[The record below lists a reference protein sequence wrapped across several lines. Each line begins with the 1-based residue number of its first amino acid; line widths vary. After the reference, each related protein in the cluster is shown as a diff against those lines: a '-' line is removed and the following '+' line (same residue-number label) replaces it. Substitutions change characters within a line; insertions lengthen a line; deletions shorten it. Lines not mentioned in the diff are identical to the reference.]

1 MGYFFLMI
9 SVLAGAAKGYCGKK
23 TSNYVNSGR
32 SMIFANI
39 IRMILCSVIGVVL
52 IFAGENM
59 KYITWDI
66 KILAISALSGITT
79 SLFVI
84 FWLISVKKS
93 AYMMLDVFLMIGV
106 VVTLILSSIF
116 FKEQVTVTQ
125 WIGIAVLFAAVLIMY
140 SYNNTIKAKM
150 SLSSF
155 LLLISC
161 GVSNGLSDFSQKL
174 FVKQANGVPI
184 MIFNCYTY
192 IFSAVTLIIVYFI
205 ITKKDNAK
213 GNQQNTLKCFRKIFG
228 YISVMSV
235 CLFLSS
241 YFKTSAAGLLDAAQ
255 IYPLSQGCALML
267 SSLMTALFFGEKITL
282 RGAAGIILAFIALI
296 IINVL

>member
-23 TSNYVNSGR
+23 TSNYVDSGR
-32 SMIFANI
+32 SIIFANI

-125 WIGIAVLFAAVLIMY
+125 WIGIAVIFSAVLIMY
-140 SYNNTIKAKM
+140 SYNNTIKA
-150 SLSSF
+150 
-155 LLLISC
+155 
-161 GVSNGLSDFSQKL
+161 
-174 FVKQANGVPI
+174 
-184 MIFNCYTY
+184 
-192 IFSAVTLIIVYFI
+192 
-205 ITKKDNAK
+205 
-213 GNQQNTLKCFRKIFG
+213 
-228 YISVMSV
+228 
-235 CLFLSS
+235 
-241 YFKTSAAGLLDAAQ
+241 
-255 IYPLSQGCALML
+255 
-267 SSLMTALFFGEKITL
+267 
-282 RGAAGIILAFIALI
+282 
-296 IINVL
+296 